1 MSTKR
6 DGALYSRLLSYVR
19 PYARAFGFAV
29 LGMVAAAATEP
40 LFPALMKP
48 LLDGGFGAGKQPLFP
63 PLVFSAALVGIF
75 AVRGFLGFASSFF
88 LAWVANR
95 VVLDLRAAMFGRL
108 VRLPA
113 KFFDDHSS
121 G

>member
-1 MSTKR
+1 MEPLGGDSLR
-6 DGALYSRLLSYVR
+6 LYRRLLSYVR
-19 PYARAFGFAV
+19 PYAKVFAVAV

-40 LFPALMKP
+40 LFPALIKP
-48 LLDGGFGAGKQPLFP
+48 LLDGGFAAGVPTYP
-63 PLVFSAALVGIF
+63 PLVFAGAIIAVFVVRGIF
-75 AVRGFLGFASSFF
+75 TFTSSYC
-88 LAWVANR
+88 LTWVANR

-113 KFFDDHSS
+113 RFFDR